1 MEREE
6 SRVPLR
12 LACFGAEENVLTGND
27 YAQNLTDK
35 TRQKG
40 SAHKSVGKCDLPS
53 PVQVRLRVRLR
64 VGHCRKLNVQQEQA
78 RE

>member
-1 MEREE
+1 MFRGRAE
-6 SRVPLR
+6 
-12 LACFGAEENVLTGND
+12 GEENVLTGND

-53 PVQVRLRVRLR
+53 RVTQPELESETESESELELDFVEHLTCNRT
-64 VGHCRKLNVQQEQA
+64 N
-78 RE
+78 